1 MDRLL
6 AGYKRFRANG
16 WPEQR
21 RIFESLAENG
31 QAPQTLVVACVDS
44 RVDPTR
50 IFDTRPGEMLTVRN
64 VASLVPPYAPDSLY
78 HGTSAA
84 LEFGVRVLEIPHI
97 VVMGHGLCG
106 GVKTLVEGAPMEGL
120 EFIAPWMSI
129 AKDAC
134 AQVAGTGTMEERRRN
149 CEFESVKVSLRNLM
163 SFPWVAERVA
173 AGKLKLHGTWFDI
186 RIGELM
192 VLQADGKFEPQGYD
206 DASLWREKPPSSD
219 AVS

>member
-50 IFDTRPGEMLTVRN
+50 IFDARPGEMLTVRN
-64 VASLVPPYAPDSLY
+64 VANLVPPYAPDSSY

-84 LEFGVRVLEIPHI
+84 LEFGVRVLEIPHVI
-97 VVMGHGLCG
+97 VMGHGLCG
-106 GVKTLVEGAPMEGL
+106 GVKTLLEGAPMEGL

-134 AQVAGTGTMEERRRN
+134 ARAAGSGTAEERQRN
-149 CEFESVKVSLRNLM
+149 CEYESVKVSLGNLM
-163 SFPWVAERVA
+163 SFPWVRERVA
-173 AGKLKLHGTWFDI
+173 SGKLKLHGAWFDI

-192 VLQADGKFEPQGYD
+192 VLGANGKFEAQGNE
-206 DASLWREKPPSSD
+206 AAAKK
-219 AVS
+219 